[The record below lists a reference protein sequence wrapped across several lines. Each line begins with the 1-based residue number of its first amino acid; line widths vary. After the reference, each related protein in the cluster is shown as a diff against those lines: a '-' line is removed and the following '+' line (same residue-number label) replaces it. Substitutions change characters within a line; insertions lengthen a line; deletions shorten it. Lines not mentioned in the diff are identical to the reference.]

1 MSAYATARLG
11 RSSYSAALDPLE
23 RARGVPPGCSY
34 DRRPRPTPAHSSS
47 PSDGFL
53 AALIDQ
59 TAERIAFTV
68 VAELAA
74 ARPNDQDEWLDS
86 RRAAEYLGV
95 HRDTLR
101 KLAAERAI
109 PAEQDG
115 RGCKL
120 FFRRVDLDGWRRRG
134 GRAAHLSTVPDCVA

>member
-1 MSAYATARLG
+1 MSAYATAPLG
-11 RSSYSAALDPLE
+11 RQSLQATYDPTNGPREIPSLRSLDAEHGSRSSGRELQTDNGLE
-23 RARGVPPGCSY
+23 
-34 DRRPRPTPAHSSS
+34 
-47 PSDGFL
+47 
-53 AALIDQ
+53 ALIG
-59 TAERIAFTV
+59 RIAAQIASAV
-68 VAELAA
+68 VAQLMA
-74 ARPNDQDEWLDS
+74 ARTDDQAEWLDS

-120 FFRRVDLDGWRRRG
+120 FFRRVDLDEWRRRG
-134 GRAAHLSTVPDCVA
+134 GRAPYLASVLDRAA